1 MATQPTV
8 LPKLY
13 IGMDIHKKVGLYIF
27 GQIYQITKQ
36 LQFLPA
42 MTFFIITFKLIFRS
56 MKCHWFYEAG
66 CCGFTAS
73 RYFLNLGW
81 NVLVVNP
88 ADVPRTDKQ
97 SHQKTDVLDCRNLA
111 KQLPVRSFARN
122 LYSGSKTRLFEKFRY
137 GNEQKLLGNSA
148 R

>member
-56 MKCHWFYEAG
+56 MKCHWFMKRA
-66 CCGFTAS
+66 AA
-73 RYFLNLGW
+73 
-81 NVLVVNP
+81 VL
-88 ADVPRTDKQ
+88 R
-97 SHQKTDVLDCRNLA
+97 
-111 KQLPVRSFARN
+111 LPGIF
-122 LYSGSKTRLFEKFRY
+122 
-137 GNEQKLLGNSA
+137 
-148 R
+148 